1 MLGFGKRKERKEM
14 KKEAKMQKRLNKME
28 EKEMKLLE
36 KERKEI
42 EPMLAKGMKK
52 RFNKGEKIEGMV
64 TAGDIQCYFI
74 KTTEG
79 RYFIGGI
86 NQKAAVDQAVL
97 RSFNRFAAVGMTAKI
112 QTTLNRN
119 EILGITEDTLGT
131 ITLNTTVGDI
141 VLFRASYF
149 IKERLYE
156 EIQNLL

>member
-14 KKEAKMQKRLNKME
+14 KKEAKMEKKLNKME

-36 KERKEI
+36 KERKAI
-42 EPMLAKGMKK
+42 EPMLTKAIKK
-52 RFNKGEKIEGMV
+52 RLNKGEKIEGMV
-64 TAGDIQCYFI
+64 TAGNMEFYFI

-79 RYFIGGI
+79 RYFVGGI

-97 RSFNRFAAVGMTAKI
+97 RSFNRFAAMGMTAKI

-119 EILGITEDTLGT
+119 EILGITEDALGT
-131 ITLNTTVGDI
+131 ITLNTTVADI
-141 VLFRASYF
+141 ALFKESYF